1 PAQRDRSTLLR
12 LGLLSLGCTGAAAN
26 LPPCPTRRSSDL
38 VGLPWGCAGRHAPI
52 RTRPSITKA
61 AETLRRMAE
70 ASIMAPRPRHGGG
83 PGGAVANSGRSP
95 NLTAARPGTPERW
108 HRPGRSNLTTG
119 DTR

>member
-83 PGGAVANSGRSP
+83 PGDRKSTRLNSSHVKISYAVFCLKKKTTQTTEGA
-95 NLTAARPGTPERW
+95 E
-108 HRPGRSNLTTG
+108 HRR
-119 DTR
+119 